1 MLARVRR
8 QPGSGRGARLA
19 RPALLIMTLLVLLLL
34 VPATAN
40 ADVMAKY
47 RTKYKNK
54 LSNYRAMMDAFS
66 DNPYLGWKQDV
77 EVTSIDL
84 DDALKDP
91 DHPENVALIKQSA
104 LDQRTLLQGQV
115 VIMRDKVYEDIARFK
130 AKAVNWFAKK
140 ADRNRFKAR
149 LATLRA
155 GFTTLFSA
163 YEDLMGAF
171 YCLGVN
177 ADLAGCAQK
186 VMAAE
191 VTRTEAEDTFAKGW
205 KQLRALQ

>member
-1 MLARVRR
+1 
-8 QPGSGRGARLA
+8 
-19 RPALLIMTLLVLLLL
+19 MTLLVLLLL
-34 VPATAN
+34 APATAN

-47 RTKYKNK
+47 RTKYKTK

-66 DNPYLGWKQDV
+66 DNPYLGWKQEV

-91 DHPENVALIKQSA
+91 DHPENVELIKQSA
-104 LDQRTLLQGQV
+104 LGQRELLQGQV
-115 VIMRDKVYEDIARFK
+115 VIMRDKVYADIARFK
-130 AKAVNWFAKK
+130 AKAVDWFAKK
-140 ADRNRFKAR
+140 ADRNRFKTR

-163 YEDLMGAF
+163 YEDLMKA
-171 YCLGVN
+171 YYALGMN
-177 ADLAGCAQK
+177 ADISGCANE

-191 VTRTEAEDTFAKGW
+191 MTRVTAEDQFDRGW
-205 KQLRALQ
+205 RQLLALQ